1 MDNGLFGKYAN
12 VLVERKNKIN
22 EIIDFITQ
30 ETNIVL
36 YKEEIIIKK
45 NIISFQTSSV
55 KKVLLRK
62 KSIEEFLERKGLQI
76 RH

>member
-12 VLVERKNKIN
+12 VLVERKNKID

>member
-12 VLVERKNKIN
+12 VLVERKNKID

-55 KKVLLRK
+55 KKVLLRN
-62 KSIEEFLERKGLQI
+62 
-76 RH
+76 